1 MNTHQEGIWKAV
13 SLKLLPGGGN
23 NPFPVNETAW
33 KAMAIGFAATLPA
46 FLETIPVEFPAST
59 PYRPAVRWPRLTVL
73 IILAFAALVNA
84 QSDRIV
90 KVLPHFL
97 DAKGRSSINPSLFD
111 RDAYQKQLR
120 ENPAQRSALRFDV
133 QWKASYYPELIL
145 RVEAKGARGLGTL
158 ITLEQTI
165 KPGLMSQWTA
175 LKLSGK
181 EYESFGELIS
191 WRATLVQGTNI
202 VAEQKS
208 FLW

>member
-1 MNTHQEGIWKAV
+1 M
-13 SLKLLPGGGN
+13 
-23 NPFPVNETAW
+23 
-33 KAMAIGFAATLPA
+33 
-46 FLETIPVEFPAST
+46 
-59 PYRPAVRWPRLTVL
+59 RWPRLSVL
-73 IILAFAALVNA
+73 IILAFAALANA

-97 DAKGRSSINPSLFD
+97 DTKGRASISPSLFD

-145 RVEAKGARGLGTL
+145 RVEARGTHGQGPQF
-158 ITLEQTI
+158 ITLDQPV
-165 KPGLMSQWTA
+165 KPGVMSKWTSLTLA
-175 LKLSGK
+175 GEK
-181 EYESFGELIS
+181 YASFGEMIS
-191 WRATLVQGTNI
+191 WRATLLQGTNV